1 MNAAKK
7 NTDFPQAQIRFEDTR
22 PPIIIDKNR
31 SPFVSLAD
39 MPELLTGD
47 DNDRISS
54 IFATS
59 NDIAFLFPTSE

>member
-1 MNAAKK
+1 MNASHI
-7 NTDFPQAQIRFEDTR
+7 NTDNPQAQIRFEDAR
-22 PPIIIDKNR
+22 SPVIIDKNR

-39 MPELLTGD
+39 MSELLTGD
-47 DNDRISS
+47 DDRITS